1 MLIEHKQQQKGNV
14 MCFPTIGKEAKA
26 KSFSGTFEEYQAM
39 RDSQGGYT
47 ENVSEAVQRKDYQKA
62 VAAGKE
68 TEETGVDASQAEQEE
83 EIKEAKKTE
92 AEKTADIKSEA
103 LEQKIATVTAPVST
117 METEAAAKKRQKE
130 TTVNIESEAEVS
142 PLETKAEV
150 EPFQT
155 SLLSNAFQEQAKQF
169 EGLSKRRSRSRG
181 RRSLITGKSG
191 GGIGYYSK
199 FFT

>member
-1 MLIEHKQQQKGNV
+1 MLIEHKQQKGNV
-14 MCFPTIGKEAKA
+14 MCFPTIGKEAKT

-39 RDSQGGYT
+39 RDSQGNYT
-47 ENVSEAVQRKDYQKA
+47 ENVSEAVQRKDYEKA
-62 VAAGKE
+62 VAAGK
-68 TEETGVDASQAEQEE
+68 ETGVDASQAEQEE

-103 LEQKIATVTAPVST
+103 LEQKIATVTAPIST
-117 METEAAAKKRQKE
+117 MGTKSAGKKRQKE

-150 EPFQT
+150 EPFET
-155 SLLSNAFQEQAKQF
+155 SLLSSRVQEQAKQF
-169 EGLSKRRSRSRG
+169 EGFSKRRSRSKG

-191 GGIGYYSK
+191 GGIGYYSR

>member
-1 MLIEHKQQQKGNV
+1 

>member
-1 MLIEHKQQQKGNV
+1 MLIGHKQQQKGNV

-39 RDSQGGYT
+39 RDSQGNYT

-68 TEETGVDASQAEQEE
+68 TGIDALQAEQEE

-150 EPFQT
+150 KPFQT

-169 EGLSKRRSRSRG
+169 EGFSKRRSRSKG

-191 GGIGYYSK
+191 GGIGYYSR

>member
-39 RDSQGGYT
+39 RNSQGNYT
-47 ENVSEAVQRKDYQKA
+47 ENVSEAVQRKDYEKA
-62 VAAGKE
+62 VAAGK
-68 TEETGVDASQAEQEE
+68 ETGVDASQAEQEK

-150 EPFQT
+150 EPFET
-155 SLLSNAFQEQAKQF
+155 SLLSSKVQEQAKQF
-169 EGLSKRRSRSRG
+169 EGLSKRRSKSRG

>member
-1 MLIEHKQQQKGNV
+1 MLIENKQQQKGNV

-39 RDSQGGYT
+39 RNSQGNYT
-47 ENVSEAVQRKDYQKA
+47 ENVSEAVQRKDYEKA
-62 VAAGKE
+62 VAAGK
-68 TEETGVDASQAEQEE
+68 ETGVDASQAEQEK

-150 EPFQT
+150 EPFET
-155 SLLSNAFQEQAKQF
+155 SLLSSKVQEQAKQF

>member
-1 MLIEHKQQQKGNV
+1 

-199 FFT
+199 FFTQDKT